1 MEANPQLDQLLL
13 HLLETFQHE
22 GVVTQGHVP
31 VGGRDAH
38 SHMQRDASLQGFCLA
53 VQQSPIVLGEN
64 KGSYIIRD
72 TVTTFSSWLVFC
84 FS

>member
-1 MEANPQLDQLLL
+1 MKANPQLDQLLL

-22 GVVTQGHVP
+22 GVVAESHVP

-53 VQQSPIVLGEN
+53 VQQCPVVLGDN
-64 KGSYIIRD
+64 KSSSII
-72 TVTTFSSWLVFC
+72 
-84 FS
+84 